1 MISLLLTH
9 HSHTTYTGT
18 LGMGIIS
25 YAGGMSISIAAD
37 CVPASSNS
45 VGSEGVARRV
55 CERFETRFEEYVSA
69 AREVL
74 GEAKVE

>member
-1 MISLLLTH
+1 
-9 HSHTTYTGT
+9 
-18 LGMGIIS
+18 MGIIS

-45 VGSEGVARRV
+45 VGSEGVARRI